1 MKDVVI
7 RALLD
12 RGAHLVPCGTNKAAI
27 RPGWQETRWDGQSD
41 HALVGVI
48 PGSLGYAVCDVDLPA
63 ELKGQDT
70 EAAKAEAYRRRDRVI
85 ELIGLPEFTVP
96 TPSGGAHLFYPL
108 EQNGGV
114 VGNGAYT
121 WGDIRVDRGYV
132 IVYDATPLNNPSDSP
147 RRIGRG
153 EFLRRLAPTLRKAQR
168 KASHRDT
175 PRLDPEGERNTDL
188 YNRVVAAVANDDDP
202 EPAIIRAR
210 MRAVNSGLPASEVD
224 ATIAS
229 ARRAGGTQRK
239 QASHRDTPAEKTAAP
254 PLMTDELAEAMRL
267 MEANDPAALPALRRA
282 AAAESWTVLTRD
294 QRGLLLNWVRIAAPS
309 VFRPSVMATLGTIS
323 PRSGVY
329 QTPPPHVE
337 EDTND
342 EPRTLA
348 SLSDDS
354 PVCLA
359 HGLAFRGR
367 LGLFHGPAGQ
377 GKTTLFANL
386 ASRMTTGR
394 EFAGRPCAEGR
405 VLILTEDPYTWRHVV
420 TETEGNPERVLTT
433 RWPIPDRHVAGDVVL
448 VVVDT
453 MAYVSNIE
461 GINLDKAHE
470 VDRVLRPLSEL
481 AAEFNVAVLVLDHE
495 PWSNEQGKQG
505 KTAER
510 PRHSGAKVGTC
521 DWLARV
527 EMDRDRGGV
536 KVTRG
541 LKSRVGIEIPAEIW
555 YDARGDA
562 IDGADLPAADP
573 EANDWALEYLTPV
586 AATVSELIRRKGET
600 PNGALSKKLRDALTA
615 LADEDGLVQRV
626 AKDGLKPE
634 GVKGNPW
641 MYYVKE
647 E

>member
-1 MKDVVI
+1 MNVKELV
-7 RALLD
+7 
-12 RGAHLVPCGTNKAAI
+12 GTKAHLVKCRQDKSACE
-27 RPGWQETRWDGQSD
+27 RGWQKTPWDGSGD
-41 HALVGVI
+41 AALVGMV
-48 PGSLGYAVCDVDLPA
+48 PGSLNYAVCDVDIPHDLDESEREA
-63 ELKGQDT
+63 E
-70 EAAKAEAYRRRDRVI
+70 RDRRAAQVRA
-85 ELIGLPEFTVP
+85 LLGPERFVVE
-96 TPSGGAHLFYPL
+96 TPSGGLHLWYRVA
-108 EQNGGV
+108 EGGV
-114 VGNGAYT
+114 VRNGAYE
-121 WGDIRVDRGYV
+121 WGDVRGDRGYV
-132 IVYDATPLNNPSDSP
+132 ILWDAERLMEDVLVFDKATHTRKEFTEALRVTAGP
-147 RRIGRG
+147 RPVGVPGR
-153 EFLRRLAPTLRKAQR
+153 
-168 KASHRDT
+168 
-175 PRLDPEGERNTDL
+175 RNTDL
-188 YNRVVAAVANDDDP
+188 YNRVVAAVANDGDP
-202 EPAIIRAR
+202 ETAIR
-210 MRAVNSGLPASEVD
+210 RAVQQAQAQGLPGHEIQATVESGRKAGAEAKDVD
-224 ATIAS
+224 FV
-229 ARRAGGTQRK
+229 
-239 QASHRDTPAEKTAAP
+239 P
-254 PLMTDELAEAMRL
+254 DELKHAMRL
-267 MEANDPAALPALRRA
+267 MEANEVAALEFLREYGKSEEWSALERDRKGLVVSWMRGTCPAAWR
-282 AAAESWTVLTRD
+282 STVIS
-294 QRGLLLNWVRIAAPS
+294 Q
-309 VFRPSVMATLGTIS
+309 LGSLAQDGRWLS
-323 PRSGVY
+323 PRPV
-329 QTPPPHVE
+329 PE
-337 EDTND
+337 EPFIDVPGRLDD
-342 EPRTLA
+342 EQWEQPE
-348 SLSDDS
+348 
-354 PVCLA
+354 VVA
-359 HGLAFRGR
+359 HGLAFRGKV
-367 LGLFHGPAGQ
+367 GLLHGPAGH
-377 GKTTLFANL
+377 GKTTLVANM
-386 ASRMTTGR
+386 ATRVTDGR
-394 EFAGRPCAEGR
+394 AFAGRPTVAGEVLLVAED
-405 VLILTEDPYTWRHVV
+405 LDTWRHVFHENGGDPKKV
-420 TETEGNPERVLTT
+420 RTT
-433 RWPIPDRHVAGDVVL
+433 GWPIRRSHVLEDVVL